1 MSAECLISQF
11 DQVTDTPA
19 AIQRLRAFI
28 LDLAVRGRLVP
39 QDSDDEPASDLL
51 QRITRKREA
60 LVRARKIRKPRMLQ
74 GGDVSQFPFV
84 PPSLWAWARIDSL
97 SPQSL
102 TDGDWIETKDQA
114 EDGGV
119 RLIQLADVGEGRF
132 LDRSARFITEDTEAR
147 LNCTRLQVGDVLIAR
162 LPNPIGRACVF
173 PEIGQ
178 PAITAV
184 DVAILRLDR
193 NIDTKY
199 SVLALNAPTTRRQ
212 VEGYGKGA
220 TRFRV
225 STGHLRTILVPLPP
239 LAEQRRIVA
248 KVEELMG
255 VCDQFE
261 AASCEQEAARNR
273 FSVAT
278 LARLSAPDPDPGT
291 FRKHAK
297 FAINNLTEITTR
309 SDQVNAIRET
319 IRNLAVR
326 GKLVPQDPCD
336 EPVHT
341 VLSNSGVVV
350 ADTNPF
356 PIPESWAWVCSGSV
370 ADCRLGK
377 MLDRTKNG
385 GVPHKYLRNVNVRW
399 FDFDLSDLLEMRFED
414 SELTKF
420 ALRRGDVL
428 ICEGGEPGRSAVWDG
443 RQTDIYF
450 QKAIHR
456 VRLHD
461 FVDPAFFVMAIRASA
476 DDGRLQE
483 YFTGTGIQH
492 LTGRGLG
499 AYSFPLPPLAEQRRI
514 VAKVDEMMDLC
525 RRLEASLLTAQE
537 SRRRLLDALLREA
550 LKSAKRAE
558 AALPARGHKSE

>member
-74 GGDVSQFPFV
+74 GVDVPQFPFV
-84 PPSLWAWARIDSL
+84 LPSLWAWARIDSL

-119 RLIQLADVGEGRF
+119 RLIQLADVGEGMF

-162 LPNPIGRACVF
+162 LPSPIGRACVF
-173 PEIGQ
+173 PDIGQ

-199 SVLALNAPTTRRQ
+199 SVFALNAPTTRMQ

-248 KVEELMG
+248 RVEELMAT
-255 VCDQFE
+255 CDQFE
-261 AASCEQEAARNR
+261 AASCEREAARNR
-273 FSVAT
+273 FSMAT
-278 LARLSAPDPDPGT
+278 LTRLSAPDPDPGT
-291 FRKHAK
+291 FRSHAE
-297 FAINNLTEITTR
+297 FAINNLMDLTAR
-309 SDQVNAIRET
+309 SDQVSSIRET

-326 GKLVPQDPCD
+326 GKLVAQDACD

-341 VLSNSGVVV
+341 VLSNRGVV

-377 MLDRTKNG
+377 MLDRTKNE
-385 GVPHKYLRNVNVRW
+385 GVPRKYLRNVNVRW

-414 SELTKF
+414 SELVKF

-428 ICEGGEPGRSAVWDG
+428 MCEGGEPGRSAVWDG

-456 VRLHD
+456 VRLQNI
-461 FVDPAFFVMAIRASA
+461 VAPAFFVMSIRASA
-476 DDGRLQE
+476 DDGRLRE

-492 LTGRGLG
+492 FTGRGLR

-514 VAKVDEMMDLC
+514 VAKVDELMDLC
-525 RRLEASLLTAQE
+525 DRLEASLVTAE
-537 SRRRLLDALLREA
+537 EARRRLLDALLREA
-550 LKSAKRAE
+550 LEPAKRDE
-558 AALPARGHKSE
+558 AASPARGHKSE

>member
-1 MSAECLISQF
+1 MNAPRSLAHF
-11 DQVTDTPA
+11 DHIADTPDA
-19 AIQRLRAFI
+19 APRLRRFI
-28 LDLAVRGRLVP
+28 LDLAVRGKLTP
-39 QDSDDEPASDLL
+39 QDPNDEPATDLI
-51 QRITRKREA
+51 RRMAEGKSR
-60 LVRARKIRKPRMLQ
+60 LVKAGGIRRPRTL
-74 GGDVSQFPFV
+74 GSVDGLLLRHDI
-84 PPSLWAWARIDSL
+84 PSSWSW
-97 SPQSL
+97 
-102 TDGDWIETKDQA
+102 
-114 EDGGV
+114 V
-119 RLIQLADVGEGRF
+119 RLDAIGAIIGGGTPPAGDADNFAAPGLGIAWLTPADLGRQKTTFISRGARDLSEKGYRTSSATIVPEGTVLFTSRAPVGYVAIAANPVATNQGFKSIVPYVSEC
-132 LDRSARFITEDTEAR
+132 SRFIAVVMR
-147 LNCTRLQVGDVLIAR
+147 NCA
-162 LPNPIGRACVF
+162 
-173 PEIGQ
+173 PEIDAEAPGTTFREVSGKRL
-178 PAITAV
+178 AS
-184 DVAILRLDR
+184 VAI
-193 NIDTKY
+193 
-199 SVLALNAPTTRRQ
+199 
-212 VEGYGKGA
+212 
-220 TRFRV
+220 
-225 STGHLRTILVPLPP
+225 PLPP
-239 LAEQRRIVA
+239 MAEQQRIVA
-248 KVEELMG
+248 EVDEMMAL
-255 VCDQFE
+255 CDRLE
-261 AASCEQEAARNR
+261 ASISDQEAARDR
-273 FSVAT
+273 FSAAT
-278 LARLSAPDPDPGT
+278 LARLSDPDPGLFQLDAT
-291 FRKHAK
+291 
-297 FAINNLTEITTR
+297 FAIKNLTELTTR
-309 SDQVNAIRET
+309 SDQVNSIRET
-319 IRNLAVR
+319 IRNLAVH

-336 EPVHT
+336 EPVHM
-341 VLSNSGVVV
+341 VLSNRGIV

-377 MLDRTKNG
+377 MLDGTKNE
-385 GVPHKYLRNVNVRW
+385 GVPRKYLRNLNVRW